1 MQQVDI
7 KATTTVISRLA
18 DIVQSDKK
26 FQLLTDLADKQ
37 NCRLIFF
44 TEIVDSPPSFKKG
57 LYAFNIQSGEFK
69 ETSLSLRF
77 KGYVNYKFN
86 SDFSRLI
93 IIHDNIDLG
102 DNEKTLE
109 VLLLPEDQAK
119 TVVKL

>member
-1 MQQVDI
+1 
-7 KATTTVISRLA
+7 L
-18 DIVQSDKK
+18 
-26 FQLLTDLADKQ
+26 
-37 NCRLIFF
+37 
-44 TEIVDSPPSFKKG
+44 KKG

-119 TVVKL
+119 TVVKLEGSETFNKGVGFGGFTANFGWSADGQSIYFDVYQKNGATATFLEQRTVNWP